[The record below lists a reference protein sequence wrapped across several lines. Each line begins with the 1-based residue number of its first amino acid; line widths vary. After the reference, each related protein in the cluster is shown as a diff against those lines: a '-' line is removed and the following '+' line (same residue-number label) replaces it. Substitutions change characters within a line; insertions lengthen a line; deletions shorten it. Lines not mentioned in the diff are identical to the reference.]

1 MENDITKALKP
12 LIKVYDKYNIRYYI
26 CGSLASSLYGMA
38 RSTQDVDIVSDI
50 NFELTDKIVEDLKSD
65 YFILSEMITEAI
77 KYKSSFNLIHLETMI
92 KIDIFILKDEPY
104 HKISIE
110 RISDDSIFPDQDSF
124 KVKFSSPEDVILS
137 KLKWYKE
144 GNMISERQW
153 LDVLGIIK
161 VQNEKLDKIYL
172 LKWAEELNILNLL
185 IQAYKESE

>member
-1 MENDITKALKP
+1 MENDITKALRP

-50 NFELTDKIVEDLKSD
+50 NLELIDEIVVDLKSD

-77 KYKSSFNLIHLETMI
+77 NYKSSFNLIHLETMI

-110 RISDDSIFPDQDSF
+110 RISDDSIFPDQESF

-172 LKWAEELNILNLL
+172 FKWAKELSILDLL